1 LTLGLYK
8 REQKLQLRG
17 KSCLADIERTKTR
30 RQNSEYAYLYRL
42 GTGAEANVRV
52 KCATCGYV
60 KFDPAPAYVL
70 KGVSTSRHVAG
81 KLRCPGC
88 PSVDGK
94 NPERFFKPYDS
105 RLAFVSRDDLF
116 RDARKTSSQA
126 IR

>member
-1 LTLGLYK
+1 MGLMDGPLEIGPAHGPLGLTG
-8 REQKLQLRG
+8 LAGLLR
-17 KSCLADIERTKTR
+17 SL
-30 RQNSEYAYLYRL
+30 L

-60 KFDPAPAYVL
+60 KSDPAPAYVV
-70 KGVSTSRHVAG
+70 KGVSAGCYVAG

-116 RDARKTSSQA
+116 REARRTSSQA

>member
-1 LTLGLYK
+1 M
-8 REQKLQLRG
+8 
-17 KSCLADIERTKTR
+17 ERTKTC
-30 RQNSEYAYLYRL
+30 RQNSKYAYLYRL

-60 KFDPAPAYVL
+60 KSDPAPAYVV
-70 KGVSTSRHVAG
+70 KGVSAGRYVAG

-105 RLAFVSRDDLF
+105 RPPCFRQPGRFVQRSKEDF
-116 RDARKTSSQA
+116 VTGNQ
-126 IR
+126 IM